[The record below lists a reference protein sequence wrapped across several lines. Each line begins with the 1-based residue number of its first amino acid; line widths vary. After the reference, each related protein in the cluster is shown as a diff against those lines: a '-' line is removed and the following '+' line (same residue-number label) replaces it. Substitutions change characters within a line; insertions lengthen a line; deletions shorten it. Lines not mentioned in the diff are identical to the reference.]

1 MTMPPFIVGASLL
14 FWGWETSNLFLAV
27 PLALAIESLRRL
39 DLRFDLE
46 PLSYNRLADL
56 STVAFVVLAGVL
68 VANRGAPHGVLAA
81 FQYMPMVLA
90 PILLAQY
97 ASSPRRIHLSALFQY
112 IRKQKRRDPAT
123 RDPQVDLSAPFF
135 AVSLVAAGMAN
146 QRGPTYYFAVLGF
159 AAWALCARR
168 PAHASGAAW
177 VALFIGAAT
186 LGYAAHIGLTRL
198 QEALEDWVTEWQ
210 MRQSTD
216 PSRASTDM
224 GTIGKLKLHDAI
236 LLRVHAP
243 AGDNT
248 HTKLL
253 HRSSFNTLIGTSWVA
268 KNAPL
273 APMQAEPDGSTW
285 VFAADGAAPAAV
297 QISAKS
303 DAGRMLLPLP
313 ASTLRVSGLA
323 ASSVRRNDFGAV
335 LAEVPDAWIRYTA
348 HAGDGAARQ
357 IGPLPDDL
365 ALPPPERDALERIAA
380 ELGLRGLP
388 AAEVAKRVATYLA
401 GFSYSTYRETAAPA
415 GSTPLAD
422 FLVRTKSGHC
432 EYFAAATVLLLRAG
446 GVPARYATGFA
457 ALEYSEL
464 EAAWVVRARHAHAWT
479 RAWVDGRWID
489 MDTTPPSW
497 FAEEARQAPL
507 WQPLADL
514 FRWAAYRWSQRE
526 QGGAVNDWWYAAAA
540 LLFAILAWRIVKG
553 RRSAAQAAQAAAA
566 ATRRWLQGEDSAFY
580 ALEAAIAARH
590 GARAAG
596 ETFTAWLAR
605 VQPEPALAQRARE
618 ALALHQRYRFDPAG
632 LPENELRALQAL
644 CRQVSVQ

>member
-1 MTMPPFIVGASLL
+1 MTMPAFIVGASLL
-14 FWGWETSNLFLAV
+14 FWGWETSNLMLAV
-27 PLALAIESLRRL
+27 PLALAIELLRKL

-56 STVAFVVLAGVL
+56 STVAFVALAAVL

-123 RDPQVDLSAPFF
+123 RDPQVDLSAAFF

-159 AAWALCARR
+159 VAWALCARR

-177 VALFIGAAT
+177 TALFIGAAT
-186 LGYAAHIGLTRL
+186 LGYAGHIGLSRM

-224 GTIGKLKLHDAI
+224 GTIGRLKQYDAI
-236 LLRVHAP
+236 LLRVHTP
-243 AGDNT
+243 AGDNAAL
-248 HTKLL
+248 KLL
-253 HRSSFNTLIGTSWVA
+253 HRSSFNVLIGTSWVA
-268 KNAPL
+268 RNAPL
-273 APMQAEPDGSTW
+273 AQMQPEADGSTW
-285 VFAADGAAPAAV
+285 VFAAGAAPAAV
-297 QISAKS
+297 QFSAKS

-313 ASTLRVSGLA
+313 AGTLRVSGLA
-323 ASSVRRNDFGAV
+323 ASSLRSNDFGTV
-335 LAEVPDAWIRYTA
+335 LAEVPEAWIRYTA
-348 HAGDGAARQ
+348 HAGAGLAQ
-357 IGPLPDDL
+357 YVPPLPDDIV
-365 ALPPPERDALERIAA
+365 LPPPERDALERIAA

-388 AAEVAKRVATYLA
+388 AAEVAKRVSAYLA
-401 GFSYSTYRETAAPA
+401 GFSYSTWREAAVPA

-457 ALEYSEL
+457 ALEYSDL
-464 EAAWVVRARHAHAWT
+464 EQAWVVRARHAHAWT
-479 RAWVDGRWID
+479 RAWVDGRWVD

-497 FAEEARQAPL
+497 FAVEASQAPL

-514 FRWAAYRWSQRE
+514 FRWASYRWSQRE
-526 QGGAVNDWWYAAAA
+526 QGGAVSDWWYAAVA

-553 RRSAAQAAQAAAA
+553 RRASAQAAEAAEAA
-566 ATRRWLQGEDSAFY
+566 SRRWLRGEDSEFY
-580 ALEAAIAARH
+580 ALEAAIAGRH

-605 VQPEPALAQRARE
+605 VQPEPALAQKAMQ
-618 ALALHQRYRFDPAG
+618 ALALHQRYRFDPEG
-632 LPENELRALQAL
+632 LAEDERRALQVL
-644 CRQVSVQ
+644 CRQGTLQ